1 MAADEDLQQ
10 QLKGFREQLDQIN
23 AALVLD
29 ADNEELLLLKA
40 NLEELVVL
48 TQQNIQ
54 VKDDLQS
61 EVKKKVG
68 SKCLAP
74 FFSRLNQST
83 SYHNAVIYSDD
94 IELQSDC
101 VLVIFSHPVEIAM
114 VPCPFFLDGRC
125 RFTDEKC
132 KYSHGENCRVAELK
146 EYVAPSYE
154 GLSEGQKVLAKSSQ
168 GQLWEYAKIH
178 MVSANCEEV
187 VVQWSN
193 KQVEHLPVKSIL
205 PFERDD
211 CEFDNTVDAG
221 KLSQVEDFILKIDPC
236 ADKLGAWETHTR
248 GIGSKLMAK
257 MGYIFGTGLG
267 KEAEGRVNPVPI
279 VSYPRGISLDFC
291 QNVQN
296 AKQSPASTPDLNKKK
311 IRKET
316 NMFDIVNAAC
326 SFRKSEAN
334 PAKNNGA
341 PLEKSD
347 SLQVQG
353 FKIGQRL
360 EATRRE
366 ISQLQQSL
374 ARHQGKDKLTW
385 SSIQSKLELKRE
397 LCKSLE
403 KQWNSVQRS
412 KDVERDHKR
421 LVIF

>member
-1 MAADEDLQQ
+1 MADADNEDLQQ
-10 QLKGFREQLDQIN
+10 QLKGYHEQLDQIN
-23 AALVLD
+23 GALVLD

-40 NLEELVVL
+40 NLEELVGL

-54 VKDDLQS
+54 AKDDLEKS
-61 EVKKKVG
+61 IDVGKVG
-68 SKCLAP
+68 SKCQAP
-74 FFSRLNQST
+74 FFSRFNGST
-83 SYHNAVIYSDD
+83 SYHNAVIYSD
-94 IELQSDC
+94 IELQNDC
-101 VLVIFSHPVEIAM
+101 VLVIFSHPIEIAM
-114 VPCPFFLDGRC
+114 VPCPFFLEGRC
-125 RFTDEKC
+125 RFTDDKC
-132 KYSHGENCRVAELK
+132 KYSHGENCRIAELK
-146 EYVAPSYE
+146 EFVAPSYQ
-154 GLSEGQKVLAKSSQ
+154 GLSEGQKVLAKSTQ

-193 KQVEHLPVKSIL
+193 KQVEHLPVSSIL
-205 PFERDD
+205 PFEKDAEEAEI
-211 CEFDNTVDAG
+211 EFDNTTVE
-221 KLSQVEDFILKIDPC
+221 KLNQVEDDFILKIDPC

-267 KEAEGRVNPVPI
+267 KESEGRVEPVPN

-291 QNVQN
+291 QN
-296 AKQSPASTPDLNKKK
+296 AKQTPNPTPDLNKKK

-326 SFRKSEAN
+326 SFKV
-334 PAKNNGA
+334 KNRDA
-341 PLEKSD
+341 SSPMLEKSD

-353 FKIGQRL
+353 FKLGQRL

-366 ISQLQQSL
+366 VSQLQQSL
-374 ARHQGKDKLTW
+374 ARHQGNA
-385 SSIQSKLELKRE
+385 SIQAKLESKRE

-403 KQWNSVQRS
+403 KQWNNVQKS

-421 LVIF
+421 LAIF

>member
-1 MAADEDLQQ
+1 MADADNEDLQQ
-10 QLKGFREQLDQIN
+10 QLKGYHEQLDQIN
-23 AALVLD
+23 GALVLD

-40 NLEELVVL
+40 NLEELVGL

-54 VKDDLQS
+54 AKDDLEKS
-61 EVKKKVG
+61 IDVGKVG
-68 SKCLAP
+68 SKCQAP
-74 FFSRLNQST
+74 FFSRFNGST
-83 SYHNAVIYSDD
+83 SYHNAVIYSD
-94 IELQSDC
+94 IELQNDC
-101 VLVIFSHPVEIAM
+101 VLVIFSHPIEIAM
-114 VPCPFFLDGRC
+114 VPCPFFLEGRC
-125 RFTDEKC
+125 RFTDDKC
-132 KYSHGENCRVAELK
+132 KYSHGENCRIAELK
-146 EYVAPSYE
+146 EFVAPSYQ
-154 GLSEGQKVLAKSSQ
+154 GLSEGQKVLAKSTQ

-193 KQVEHLPVKSIL
+193 KQVEHLPVSSIL
-205 PFERDD
+205 PFEKDAEAEI
-211 CEFDNTVDAG
+211 EFDNTTAVE
-221 KLSQVEDFILKIDPC
+221 KLNQVEDDFILKIDPC

-267 KEAEGRVNPVPI
+267 KESEGRVEPVPI

-291 QNVQN
+291 QN
-296 AKQSPASTPDLNKKK
+296 AKQTPNPTPDLNKKK

-326 SFRKSEAN
+326 SFKV
-334 PAKNNGA
+334 KNRDA
-341 PLEKSD
+341 SSPMLEKSD

-353 FKIGQRL
+353 FKLGQRL

-366 ISQLQQSL
+366 VSQLQQSL
-374 ARHQGKDKLTW
+374 ARHQGNA
-385 SSIQSKLELKRE
+385 SIQAKLESKRE

-403 KQWNSVQRS
+403 KQWNNVQKS

-421 LVIF
+421 LAIF

>member
-1 MAADEDLQQ
+1 MADADNEDLQQ
-10 QLKGFREQLDQIN
+10 QLKGYHEQLDQIN
-23 AALVLD
+23 GALVLD

-40 NLEELVVL
+40 NLEELVGL

-54 VKDDLQS
+54 AKDDLEKS
-61 EVKKKVG
+61 IDVGKVG
-68 SKCLAP
+68 SKCQAP
-74 FFSRLNQST
+74 FFSRFNGST
-83 SYHNAVIYSDD
+83 SYHNAVIYSD
-94 IELQSDC
+94 IELQNDC
-101 VLVIFSHPVEIAM
+101 VLVIFSHPIEIAM
-114 VPCPFFLDGRC
+114 VPCPFFLEGRC
-125 RFTDEKC
+125 RFADDKC
-132 KYSHGENCRVAELK
+132 KYSHGENCRIAELK
-146 EYVAPSYE
+146 EFVAPSYQ
-154 GLSEGQKVLAKSSQ
+154 GLSEGQKVLAKSTQ

-193 KQVEHLPVKSIL
+193 KQVEHLPVSSIL
-205 PFERDD
+205 PFEKDAEAEI
-211 CEFDNTVDAG
+211 EFDNTTAVE
-221 KLSQVEDFILKIDPC
+221 KLNQVEDDFILKIDPC

-267 KEAEGRVNPVPI
+267 KESEGRVEPVPI

-291 QNVQN
+291 QN
-296 AKQSPASTPDLNKKK
+296 AKQTPNPTPDLNKKK

-326 SFRKSEAN
+326 SFKV
-334 PAKNNGA
+334 KNRDA
-341 PLEKSD
+341 SSPMLEKSD

-353 FKIGQRL
+353 FKLGQRL

-366 ISQLQQSL
+366 VSQLQQSL
-374 ARHQGKDKLTW
+374 ARHQGNA
-385 SSIQSKLELKRE
+385 SIQAKLESKRE

-403 KQWNSVQRS
+403 KQWNNVQKS

-421 LVIF
+421 LAIF

>member
-74 FFSRLNQST
+74 FFSRLNQTT

-101 VLVIFSHPVEIAM
+101 VLVIFSHPIEIAM

-132 KYSHGENCRVAELK
+132 KYSHGENCRIAELK
-146 EYVAPSYE
+146 EFVAPSYQ
-154 GLSEGQKVLAKSSQ
+154 GLSEGQKVLAKSTQ
-168 GQLWEYAKIH
+168 GQLWEYAQIH

-193 KQVEHLPVKSIL
+193 KQVEHLPVNSIL
-205 PFERDD
+205 PFEKDEEEAEI
-211 CEFDNTVDAG
+211 EFDNTTLE
-221 KLSQVEDFILKIDPC
+221 KLNQVEDDFILKIDPC

-267 KEAEGRVNPVPI
+267 KESEGRVEPVPI

-291 QNVQN
+291 QN
-296 AKQSPASTPDLNKKK
+296 AKQTPNPTPDLNKKK

-326 SFRKSEAN
+326 SFKV
-334 PAKNNGA
+334 KNRDA
-341 PLEKSD
+341 SSPMLEKSD

-353 FKIGQRL
+353 FKLGQRL

-366 ISQLQQSL
+366 VSQLQQSL
-374 ARHQGKDKLTW
+374 ARHQGNP
-385 SSIQSKLELKRE
+385 SIQAKLESKRE

-403 KQWNSVQRS
+403 KQWNNVQKS

-421 LVIF
+421 LAIF

>member
-1 MAADEDLQQ
+1 MADADNEDLQQ
-10 QLKGFREQLDQIN
+10 QLKGYHEQLDQIN
-23 AALVLD
+23 GALVLD

-40 NLEELVVL
+40 NLEELVGL

-54 VKDDLQS
+54 AKDDLEKS
-61 EVKKKVG
+61 IDVGKVG
-68 SKCLAP
+68 SKCQAP
-74 FFSRLNQST
+74 FFSRFNQST
-83 SYHNAVIYSDD
+83 SYHNAVIYSD
-94 IELQSDC
+94 IELQNDC
-101 VLVIFSHPVEIAM
+101 VLVIFSHPIEIAM
-114 VPCPFFLDGRC
+114 VPCPFFLEGRC
-125 RFTDEKC
+125 RFTDDKC
-132 KYSHGENCRVAELK
+132 KYSHGENCRIAELK
-146 EYVAPSYE
+146 EFVAPSYQ
-154 GLSEGQKVLAKSSQ
+154 GLSEGQKVLAKSTQ

-193 KQVEHLPVKSIL
+193 KQVEHLPVSSIL
-205 PFERDD
+205 PFEKDAEAEI
-211 CEFDNTVDAG
+211 EFDNTTAVE
-221 KLSQVEDFILKIDPC
+221 KLNQVEDDFILKIDPC

-267 KEAEGRVNPVPI
+267 KESEGRVEPVPI

-291 QNVQN
+291 QN
-296 AKQSPASTPDLNKKK
+296 AKQTPNPTPDLNKKK

-326 SFRKSEAN
+326 SFKV
-334 PAKNNGA
+334 KNRDA
-341 PLEKSD
+341 SSPMLEKSD

-353 FKIGQRL
+353 FKLGQRL

-366 ISQLQQSL
+366 VSQLQQSL
-374 ARHQGKDKLTW
+374 ARHQGNA
-385 SSIQSKLELKRE
+385 SIQAKLESKRE

-403 KQWNSVQRS
+403 KQWNNVQKS

-421 LVIF
+421 LAIF

>member
-1 MAADEDLQQ
+1 MADADNEDLQQ
-10 QLKGFREQLDQIN
+10 QLKGYHEQLDQIN
-23 AALVLD
+23 ATLVLD

-40 NLEELVVL
+40 NLEELVGL

-54 VKDDLQS
+54 AKDDLEKS
-61 EVKKKVG
+61 IDVGKVG
-68 SKCLAP
+68 SKCQAP
-74 FFSRLNQST
+74 FFSRFNQST
-83 SYHNAVIYSDD
+83 SYHNAVIYSDN
-94 IELQSDC
+94 ELQNDC
-101 VLVIFSHPVEIAM
+101 VLVIFSHPIEIAM
-114 VPCPFFLDGRC
+114 VPCPFFLEGRC
-125 RFTDEKC
+125 RFTDDKC

-146 EYVAPSYE
+146 EFVAPSYQ
-154 GLSEGQKVLAKSSQ
+154 GLSEGQKVLAKSTQ
-168 GQLWEYAKIH
+168 GQLWEYAQIH

-193 KQVEHLPVKSIL
+193 KQIEHLPVNSIL
-205 PFERDD
+205 PFEKDEEEAEI
-211 CEFDNTVDAG
+211 EFDNTTLE
-221 KLSQVEDFILKIDPC
+221 KLNQVEDDFILKIDPC

-267 KEAEGRVNPVPI
+267 KESEGRVEPVPI

-291 QNVQN
+291 QN
-296 AKQSPASTPDLNKKK
+296 AKQTPNPTPDLNKKK

-326 SFRKSEAN
+326 SFKV
-334 PAKNNGA
+334 KNRDA
-341 PLEKSD
+341 SSPMLEKSD

-353 FKIGQRL
+353 FKLGQRL

-366 ISQLQQSL
+366 VSQLQQSL
-374 ARHQGKDKLTW
+374 ARHQGNP
-385 SSIQSKLELKRE
+385 SIQAKLESKRE

-403 KQWNSVQRS
+403 KQWNNVQKS

-421 LVIF
+421 LAIF